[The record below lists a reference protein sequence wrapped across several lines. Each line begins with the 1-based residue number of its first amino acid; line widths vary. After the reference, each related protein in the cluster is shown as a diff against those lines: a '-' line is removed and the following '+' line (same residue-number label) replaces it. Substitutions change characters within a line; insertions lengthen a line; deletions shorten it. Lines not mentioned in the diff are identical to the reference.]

1 MISIDL
7 EAIFQELTIVIELNR
22 IDLMKLN
29 DTSI

>member
-7 EAIFQELTIVIELNR
+7 EAIFKELTIVIELNR